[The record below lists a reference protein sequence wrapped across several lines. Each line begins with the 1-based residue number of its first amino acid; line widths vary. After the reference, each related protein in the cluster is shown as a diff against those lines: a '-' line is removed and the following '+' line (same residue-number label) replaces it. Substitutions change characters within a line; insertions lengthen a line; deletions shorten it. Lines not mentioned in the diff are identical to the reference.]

1 MAKLSANYEAV
12 FILDATLGEE
22 ATAALVTKFK
32 TLVEQNGTLTEVD
45 EWGKRHL
52 AYPINDLTE
61 GYYVLMT
68 FNAAAAIPAELDRIF
83 RITDGVMRSLIVCK
97 DEK

>member
-1 MAKLSANYEAV
+1 MAKLNANYETV
-12 FILDATLGEE
+12 YILDPTLTEE
-22 ATAALVTKFK
+22 ATAALVEKFK
-32 TLVEQNGTLTEVD
+32 TLVENNGTLAEVD

-68 FNAAAAIPAELDRIF
+68 FTSVPGFPQELDRIF

-97 DEK
+97 DD

>member
-45 EWGKRHL
+45 GWGKRHL
-52 AYPINDLTE
+52 AYPINDKNE

-68 FNAAAAIPAELDRIF
+68 FNSVPSFPLELDRIF
-83 RITDGVMRSLIVCK
+83 RITDGVVRSMIVCK
-97 DEK
+97 DE

>member
-1 MAKLSANYEAV
+1 MAKLRANYGADL
-12 FILDATLGEE
+12 ILDATLGEV

-52 AYPINDLTE
+52 AYPINDIIE

-68 FNAAAAIPAELDRIF
+68 FNSVPSLPLELDRIF
-83 RITDGVMRSLIVCK
+83 RITDGVVRSMIVCK
-97 DEK
+97 DE

>member
-12 FILDATLGEE
+12 YILDPNLGEE
-22 ATAALVTKFK
+22 ATAAMVAKFK
-32 TLVEQNGTLTEVD
+32 ELVENNGTLAEID

-52 AYPINDLTE
+52 AYPINDLNE

-68 FNAAAAIPAELDRIF
+68 FNSKPEFPRELDRIL
-83 RITDGVMRSLIVCK
+83 RITDGVMRSLIVCT
-97 DEK
+97 DE

>member
-1 MAKLSANYEAV
+1 MAKINANYEV
-12 FILDATLGEE
+12 LYIIEPSLGEE
-22 ATAALVTKFK
+22 ATAAVVAKFK
-32 TLVEQNGTLTEVD
+32 EMTEARGTVSEVN

-68 FNAAAAIPAELDRIF
+68 FTADAAYPAELDRKM
-83 RITDGVMRSLIVCK
+83 RIDTNIMRSIIVCT
-97 DEK
+97 DE

>member
-1 MAKLSANYEAV
+1 MAKINANYEV
-12 FILDATLGEE
+12 LYIIDPSLGEE
-22 ATAALVTKFK
+22 ATAAVVAKFK
-32 TLVEQNGTLTEVD
+32 EMTEARGTVSEVN

-68 FNAAAAIPAELDRIF
+68 FNTDAAYPAELNRKMRIDTN
-83 RITDGVMRSLIVCK
+83 IMRSIIVCT
-97 DEK
+97 DE